1 MSETDW
7 TPALVVLGVAG
18 VAGIALAVRGR
29 GDRSLGQEGDARH
42 SELLREKDSLYGLLR
57 EHHAARA
64 TTVDAQAWAQELD
77 HLERDAA
84 RVLRNLDQLDRPATQ
99 AATAGRR
106 TGWSSLAWGL
116 GSALLLGGIGW
127 WVQESATVRGQGESL
142 TGGTAP
148 SSDTD
153 RALAALEQAVEA
165 NPNDVAARNRLGHAY
180 LSIER
185 PMDAFKQAEAVAK
198 IVTDDPEART
208 HQAVVLLTMGDV
220 DTAGKVLDK
229 VLTTAPGFAEALGWR
244 GAIHYQL
251 AEYPQAVARW
261 ESAVAADAGLQ
272 PTLAPLIAAAKDPS
286 TIQRGAASA
295 RAEATPAADAAPSPT
310 DVTGSLT
317 ASGAP
322 AAGATIFL
330 FARPEGV
337 TSAPPTWVKR
347 LPVTTFPLDFRIGP
361 ADAMMGGAA
370 PASVVLTARVDAD
383 GNPSTKGVGD
393 LEGQSGVVKPGAT
406 GVSIA
411 LAPVKAP

>member
-18 VAGIALAVRGR
+18 VAGVALALRGR

-42 SELLREKDSLYGLLR
+42 SELLREKESLYGLLR

-64 TTVDAQAWAQELD
+64 TAVDATAWAQELS

-84 RVLRNLDQLDRPATQ
+84 RVLRDLDQLERPATQ
-99 AATAGRR
+99 STPTSRR
-106 TGWSSLAWGL
+106 PGWSSLAWGL

-127 WVQESATVRGQGESL
+127 WVQESATVRGEGESL
-142 TGGTAP
+142 TGGTAA

-165 NPNDVAARNRLGHAY
+165 NPNDVTARNRLGHAY

-198 IVTDDPEART
+198 LVNDDPEART

-251 AEYPQAVARW
+251 GEYPQAVTRW
-261 ESAVAADAGLQ
+261 ESAVAADAGLR

-286 TIQRGAASA
+286 TIQRGAATA
-295 RAEATPAADAAPSPT
+295 QAEATPAAGAAPSPE

-322 AAGATIFL
+322 APGATLFL

-337 TSAPPTWVKR
+337 TSGPPTWVKR

-361 ADAMMGGAA
+361 ADAMLGGAA
-370 PASVVLTARVDAD
+370 PAGVVLTARVDAD
-383 GNPSTKGVGD
+383 GNPSTKGAGD
-393 LEGQSGVVKPGAT
+393 LEGQSTVVKPGAT